1 MQTLIKN
8 GQVIDPANQLNGP
21 FDILINN
28 RKIEAIEPQGK
39 ISGSKLKDVPVIDAK
54 NCVVAPGFC
63 DMHVH
68 FREPGHEYKET
79 IETGSASAAA
89 GGFSTVA
96 VMPNTSP
103 VNDNRSITEL
113 IFSQAKKT
121 NLVNV
126 LPIGAITKGLKG
138 ESLSDMGELKEAGCI
153 GYSDDGR
160 PVMNSELMRRAF
172 EYSRMFGLP
181 CIQHSEILDLTREG
195 CMNEGIISTEL
206 GLKGMPV
213 EAEDIMV
220 FRDICLLRKTGGR
233 LHVAHISSGGA
244 VELVRQA
251 KAKGLPV
258 TCEVAPHHFTL
269 TEEACRNY
277 DTNAKMSPPLRTHED
292 LELIKEGLRDGT
304 IDIIATDHAPHDVAD
319 KQMEFSKACFGI
331 VGLETALPLTLK
343 MVDEKVITLQK
354 AVDLLTHQP
363 CRLFNLDKGTLG
375 VGKDADIVIFNPK
388 TQYAIEPEKFKSR
401 SKNSPYKGWKVRGKV
416 LHTLVAGKTI
426 YSAYMD
432 NLSNSAN
439 P

>member
-1 MQTLIKN
+1 MQPLIKN
-8 GQVIDPANQLNGP
+8 GQVIDPANQLDGS

-28 RKIEAIEPQGK
+28 GKIEAIEPQGE

-126 LPIGAITKGLKG
+126 LPIGAITKELKG

-160 PVMNSELMRRAF
+160 PVMDSELMRRAF

-181 CIQHSEILDLTREG
+181 CIQHSEILDLTQGG

-304 IDIIATDHAPHDVAD
+304 IDIIATDHAPHDLAD

-354 AVDLLTHQP
+354 AVDLLTQQP
-363 CRLFNLDKGTLG
+363 CRLFNLDKGNLG

-388 TQYAIEPEKFKSR
+388 TQYTIEPEKFKSR
-401 SKNSPYKGWKVRGKV
+401 SRNSPYKGWKVRGKV
-416 LHTLVAGKTI
+416 LHTLVAGKTV
-426 YSAYMD
+426 YSAYD
-432 NLSNSAN
+432 E
-439 P
+439 

>member
-8 GQVIDPANQLNGP
+8 GQVIDPANQLDGS

-28 RKIEAIEPQGK
+28 GKIEAIEPQGK

-113 IFSQAKKT
+113 IFSQARKT

-160 PVMNSELMRRAF
+160 PVMDSELMRRAF

-181 CIQHSEILDLTREG
+181 CIQHSEILDLTQGG

-304 IDIIATDHAPHDVAD
+304 IDIIATDHAPHGLAD

-354 AVDLLTHQP
+354 AVDLLTQQP
-363 CRLFNLDKGTLG
+363 CRLFNLNKGNLG

-388 TQYAIEPEKFKSR
+388 TQYTIEPEKFKSR

-416 LHTLVAGKTI
+416 LHTLVAGKTV
-426 YSAYMD
+426 YSAY
-432 NLSNSAN
+432 NE
-439 P
+439 

>member
-8 GQVIDPANQLNGP
+8 GQVIDPANQLDGS

-28 RKIEAIEPQGK
+28 GKIEAIEPQGK

-160 PVMNSELMRRAF
+160 PVMDSELMRRAF

-181 CIQHSEILDLTREG
+181 CIQHSEILDLTQGG

-304 IDIIATDHAPHDVAD
+304 IDIIATDHAPHDLAD

-354 AVDLLTHQP
+354 AVDLLTQQP
-363 CRLFNLDKGTLG
+363 CRLFNLNKGNLG

-416 LHTLVAGKTI
+416 LYTLVAGKTV
-426 YSAYMD
+426 YSAY
-432 NLSNSAN
+432 NE
-439 P
+439 

>member
-8 GQVIDPANQLNGP
+8 GQVIDPANQLDGS

-28 RKIEAIEPQGK
+28 GKIEAIEPQGK

-160 PVMNSELMRRAF
+160 PVMDSELMRRAF

-181 CIQHSEILDLTREG
+181 CIQHSEILDLTQGG

-304 IDIIATDHAPHDVAD
+304 IDIIATDHAPHDLAD

-354 AVDLLTHQP
+354 AVDLLTQQP
-363 CRLFNLDKGTLG
+363 CRLFNLDKGNLG

-388 TQYAIEPEKFKSR
+388 TQYTIEPEKFKSR

-426 YSAYMD
+426 YSAY
-432 NLSNSAN
+432 NG
-439 P
+439 

>member
-8 GQVIDPANQLNGP
+8 GQVIDPANQLDGS

-28 RKIEAIEPQGK
+28 GKIEAIEPQGK

-126 LPIGAITKGLKG
+126 LPIGAITKELKG

-160 PVMNSELMRRAF
+160 PVMDSELMRRAF

-181 CIQHSEILDLTREG
+181 CIQHSEILDLTQGG

-304 IDIIATDHAPHDVAD
+304 IDIIATDHAPHDLAD

-354 AVDLLTHQP
+354 AVDLLTQQP
-363 CRLFNLDKGTLG
+363 CRLFNLDKGNLG

-388 TQYAIEPEKFKSR
+388 TQYTIEPEKFKSR

-416 LHTLVAGKTI
+416 LHTLVAGKTV
-426 YSAYMD
+426 YSAY
-432 NLSNSAN
+432 NE
-439 P
+439 

>member
-126 LPIGAITKGLKG
+126 FPIGAITKGLKG

-160 PVMNSELMRRAF
+160 PVMDSELMRRAF

-354 AVDLLTHQP
+354 AVDLLTQQP
-363 CRLFNLDKGTLG
+363 CRLFNLDKGNLG

-388 TQYAIEPEKFKSR
+388 TQYTIEPEKFKSR

-416 LHTLVAGKTI
+416 LHTLVAGKTV
-426 YSAYMD
+426 YSAY
-432 NLSNSAN
+432 NE
-439 P
+439 

>member
-8 GQVIDPANQLNGP
+8 GQVIDPANQIDGS
-21 FDILINN
+21 FDILINQN
-28 RKIEAIEPQGK
+28 KIEAVVPQGK
-39 ISGSKLKDVPVIDAK
+39 LSGSRIKDAKVIDATG
-54 NCVVAPGFC
+54 CVVAPGFC

-89 GGFSTVA
+89 GGFTTVA

-103 VNDNRSITEL
+103 VNDNRSVTEL
-113 IFSQAKKT
+113 ILKQAEKT
-121 NLVNV
+121 GLVNI

-138 ESLSDMGELKEAGCI
+138 ETLSDMGELKESGCI

-160 PVMNSELMRRAF
+160 PVMDSELMRRAL
-172 EYSRMFGLP
+172 EYSRMFDLP
-181 CIQHSEILDLTREG
+181 CIQHSEILDLTRDG
-195 CMNEGIISTEL
+195 CMNEGIVSAEL

-220 FRDICLLRKTGGR
+220 FRDICLLPKTGGR

-277 DTNAKMSPPLRTHED
+277 DTNAKMSPPLRTD
-292 LELIKEGLRDGT
+292 GDIELIKEGLKDGT
-304 IDIIATDHAPHDVAD
+304 IDIIATDHAPHDLTD
-319 KQMEFSKACFGI
+319 KQVEFSNACFGI

-343 MVDEKVITLQK
+343 MVDEKIISLQK
-354 AVDLLTHQP
+354 AVDLLTQQP
-363 CRLFNLDKGTLG
+363 CRIFNLDKGTLG
-375 VGKDADIVIFNPK
+375 VGKDADIVIFDPNFK
-388 TQYAIEPEKFKSR
+388 YTIDPETFKSR

-416 LHTLVAGKTI
+416 IHTFVSGKSV
-426 YSAYMD
+426 YSD
-432 NLSNSAN
+432 QSD
-439 P
+439 

>member
-8 GQVIDPANQLNGP
+8 GQVIDPANQLDGS

-28 RKIEAIEPQGK
+28 GKIEAIEPQGK

-126 LPIGAITKGLKG
+126 LPIGAITKELKG

-160 PVMNSELMRRAF
+160 PVMDSELMRRAF

-181 CIQHSEILDLTREG
+181 CIQHSEILDLTQGG

-304 IDIIATDHAPHDVAD
+304 IDIIATDHAPHDLAD

-354 AVDLLTHQP
+354 AVDLLTQQP
-363 CRLFNLDKGTLG
+363 CRLFNLNKGNLG

-388 TQYAIEPEKFKSR
+388 TQYTIEPEKFKSR

-416 LHTLVAGKTI
+416 LHTLVAGKTV
-426 YSAYMD
+426 YSAY
-432 NLSNSAN
+432 NE
-439 P
+439 

>member
-126 LPIGAITKGLKG
+126 FPIGAITKGLKG

-160 PVMNSELMRRAF
+160 PVMDSELMRRAF

-388 TQYAIEPEKFKSR
+388 TQYTIEPEKFKSR

-426 YSAYMD
+426 YSAY
-432 NLSNSAN
+432 NG
-439 P
+439 

>member
-160 PVMNSELMRRAF
+160 PVMDSELMRRAF

-181 CIQHSEILDLTREG
+181 CIQHSETLDLTQGG

-426 YSAYMD
+426 YSAY
-432 NLSNSAN
+432 NE
-439 P
+439 

>member
-160 PVMNSELMRRAF
+160 PVMDSELMRRAF

-181 CIQHSEILDLTREG
+181 CIQHSEILDLTQGG

-304 IDIIATDHAPHDVAD
+304 IDIIATDHAPHDLAD

-354 AVDLLTHQP
+354 AVDLLTQQP
-363 CRLFNLDKGTLG
+363 CRLFNLDKGNLG

-388 TQYAIEPEKFKSR
+388 TQYTIEPEKFKSR

-426 YSAYMD
+426 YSAY
-432 NLSNSAN
+432 NE
-439 P
+439 

>member
-8 GQVIDPANQLNGP
+8 GQVIDPANQLDGS

-28 RKIEAIEPQGK
+28 GKIEAIEPQGK

-113 IFSQAKKT
+113 IFSQAKKP

-160 PVMNSELMRRAF
+160 PVMDSELMRRAF

-181 CIQHSEILDLTREG
+181 CIQHSEILDLTQGG

-304 IDIIATDHAPHDVAD
+304 IDIIATDHAPHDLAD
-319 KQMEFSKACFGI
+319 KQMVFSKACFGI

-354 AVDLLTHQP
+354 AVDLLTQQP
-363 CRLFNLDKGTLG
+363 CRLFNLNKGNLG

-388 TQYAIEPEKFKSR
+388 TQYTIEPEKFKSR

-416 LHTLVAGKTI
+416 LHTLVAGKTV
-426 YSAYMD
+426 YSAY
-432 NLSNSAN
+432 NE
-439 P
+439 

>member
-8 GQVIDPANQLNGP
+8 GQVIDPANQVDGS
-21 FDILINN
+21 FDILINGN
-28 RKIEAIEPQGK
+28 SIEAVEPQGQLSENDNSEIK
-39 ISGSKLKDVPVIDAK
+39 IIDATG
-54 NCVVAPGFC
+54 CVVAPGFC

-89 GGFSTVA
+89 GGFTTVA

-103 VNDNRSITEL
+103 VNDNRSVTEL
-113 IFSQAKKT
+113 ILKQAEKT
-121 NLVNV
+121 ALVNI

-138 ESLSDMGELKEAGCI
+138 ETLSDMGELKESGCI

-160 PVMNSELMRRAF
+160 PVMDSELMRRAL
-172 EYSRMFGLP
+172 EYSRMFDLP
-181 CIQHSEILDLTREG
+181 CIQHSEILDLTRG
-195 CMNEGIISTEL
+195 GSMNEGIVSAEL

-220 FRDICLLRKTGGR
+220 FRDICLLPKTGGR

-269 TEEACRNY
+269 TEEACRDY
-277 DTNAKMSPPLRTHED
+277 DTNAKMSPPLRTDED
-292 LELIKEGLRDGT
+292 IELIKEGLKDGT
-304 IDIIATDHAPHDVAD
+304 IDIIATDHAPHDLAD
-319 KQMEFSKACFGI
+319 KQVEFSNACFGI

-343 MVDEKVITLQK
+343 MVDEGIISLQR
-354 AVDLLTHQP
+354 AVDLLTQQP
-363 CRLFNLDKGTLG
+363 CRIFNLDKGTLG
-375 VGKDADIVIFNPK
+375 V
-388 TQYAIEPEKFKSR
+388 
-401 SKNSPYKGWKVRGKV
+401 
-416 LHTLVAGKTI
+416 
-426 YSAYMD
+426 
-432 NLSNSAN
+432 
-439 P
+439 

>member
-126 LPIGAITKGLKG
+126 FPIGAITKGLKG

-160 PVMNSELMRRAF
+160 PVMDSELMRRAF

-426 YSAYMD
+426 YSAY
-432 NLSNSAN
+432 NE
-439 P
+439 

>member
-8 GQVIDPANQLNGP
+8 GQVIDPANQVDGF
-21 FDILINN
+21 FDILINGN
-28 RKIEAIEPQGK
+28 SIEAVEPQGK
-39 ISGSKLKDVPVIDAK
+39 LSENDNSEIKIVDATG
-54 NCVVAPGFC
+54 CVVAPGFC

-89 GGFSTVA
+89 GGFTTVA

-103 VNDNRSITEL
+103 VNDNRSVTEL
-113 IFSQAKKT
+113 ILKQAEIT
-121 NLVNV
+121 ALVNI

-138 ESLSDMGELKEAGCI
+138 ETLSDMGELKESGCI

-160 PVMNSELMRRAF
+160 PVMDSELMRRAL
-172 EYSRMFGLP
+172 EYSRMFDLP
-181 CIQHSEILDLTREG
+181 CIQHSEILDLTRG
-195 CMNEGIISTEL
+195 GSMNEGIVSAEL

-220 FRDICLLRKTGGR
+220 FRDICLLPKTGGR

-269 TEEACRNY
+269 TEEACRDY
-277 DTNAKMSPPLRTHED
+277 DTNAKMSPPLRTDED
-292 LELIKEGLRDGT
+292 IELIKEGLKDGT
-304 IDIIATDHAPHDVAD
+304 IDIIATDHAPHDLAD
-319 KQMEFSKACFGI
+319 KQVEFSNACFGI

-343 MVDEKVITLQK
+343 MVDEGIISLQR
-354 AVDLLTHQP
+354 AVDLLTQQP
-363 CRLFNLDKGTLG
+363 CRVFNLDKGTLG
-375 VGKDADIVIFNPK
+375 VGKDADIVIFDPNVK
-388 TQYAIEPEKFKSR
+388 YAIDPEKFKSR

-416 LHTLVAGKTI
+416 IHTFVAGKSV
-426 YSAYMD
+426 YSD
-432 NLSNSAN
+432 QSK
-439 P
+439 

>member
-126 LPIGAITKGLKG
+126 FPIGAITKGLKG

-160 PVMNSELMRRAF
+160 PVMDSELMRRAF

-354 AVDLLTHQP
+354 SVDLLTHQP

-416 LHTLVAGKTI
+416 LHTLVAGKTV
-426 YSAYMD
+426 YSAY
-432 NLSNSAN
+432 NE
-439 P
+439 

>member
-126 LPIGAITKGLKG
+126 FPIGAITKGLNG

-160 PVMNSELMRRAF
+160 PVMDSELMRRAF

-181 CIQHSEILDLTREG
+181 CIQHSEILELTQGG
-195 CMNEGIISTEL
+195 CMNEGVISTEL

-363 CRLFNLDKGTLG
+363 CRLFNLDKGSLG
-375 VGKDADIVIFNPK
+375 VGRDADIVIFNPK
-388 TQYAIEPEKFKSR
+388 TQYTIEPEKFKSR

-416 LHTLVAGKTI
+416 LHTLVAGKTV
-426 YSAYMD
+426 YSA
-432 NLSNSAN
+432 SNE
-439 P
+439 